1 MEKLPKQFEL
11 RKTKFEPRP
20 RCVCGDIKI
29 NHESEKKDIIFK
41 YEMMLKDTQIELQN
55 YKYILLK
62 NNITT

>member
-29 NHESEKKDIIFK
+29 NHERDNGKCEICQCTAYDEIGILTVRQYEELKEKN
-41 YEMMLKDTQIELQN
+41 TQ
-55 YKYILLK
+55 
-62 NNITT
+62 